1 MGYAFTFEQPASGGT
16 FSLNN
21 WQMGFVREIMREA
34 GAAAGQGL
42 EPALHTPGL
51 EPTEQTADMKKFL
64 TNGNWH
70 VSAEEAD
77 FIATRLR
84 LAASKGVIADV
95 LSFFDDAPDD
105 VQQWVSDFADF
116 NERSVAQDGYRVR

>member
-1 MGYAFTFEQPASGGT
+1 MGYAFTFEQPAHGGT

-42 EPALHTPGL
+42 EPALGTPGL
-51 EPTEQTADMKKFL
+51 EPTEQTADMAKFL
-64 TNGNWH
+64 SNGNWH
-70 VSAEEAD
+70 VSAEEAG
-77 FIATRLR
+77 FIALRLR

-105 VQQWVSDFADF
+105 VREWVAGFADF
-116 NERSVAQDGYRVR
+116 NERAVAQGGYRVR